1 MRVNKPVRAAMVL
14 LLLVL
19 GTLLSMPAIAEETAT
34 APVVQA
40 AQPAQLTPL
49 QPAEPLFMVTYA
61 CCLDE
66 WQPGNCPLGTRV
78 FAWCGTGCENCGS
91 FTCVSSTTRCLK

>member
-1 MRVNKPVRAAMVL
+1 MVLVLFVLGALMSMPVRA
-14 LLLVL
+14 
-19 GTLLSMPAIAEETAT
+19 EEAAA
-34 APVVQA
+34 APVLQQSV
-40 AQPAQLTPL
+40 PAPLTPL
-49 QPAEPLFMVTYA
+49 QSGAETPTFVVTRA